1 VTHFRAPVRPAWSG
15 KQWLESLGA
24 WVYVGR
30 EAACDAGM
38 EIIRRGVPVATDLE
52 AEGLGAA
59 GRNLKCVIFS
69 PLPDGDCAVIL
80 DPRDAVQWDFA
91 RWMIDTAPELV
102 FHYSCFDVPNL
113 AMNRLIRPHHAA
125 KIRDGLLTA
134 RLAEPDNLV
143 SKNLASC
150 ASRYLGYTTDKDGML
165 TSAKA
170 VGMRG
175 KEQMYREFDLDRPVY
190 IRGAAADAIVTAR
203 LDAPLRA
210 AAYHRLTDHPYP
222 EWGVVGDEA
231 VRLIER
237 EQRLNRMSLAKAIKG
252 YRVDLEY
259 LDRYNAQFAVQLN
272 QKERMLQHLGIRP
285 GVAQD
290 LLAVL
295 DAQGVIPANYPR
307 TKKTDVLSGK
317 KDDLAKLMH
326 PLAREFVWHK
336 EHLKIYDD
344 YLTKARDLAVYD
356 VNGDLRLHPTI
367 NYFGATTGRMS
378 VGDPPLQQFPEL
390 ARGVILFDGN
400 GTSIDWS
407 QIEPVTIAYVA
418 GDTNIISMYENS
430 TDDLY
435 LIVGN
440 VAHIGRKPAKTQT
453 LGTLYGQGLDLTAA
467 KLGVDTAEALR
478 IKDAVFGTMPKVL
491 EFTFKLRQIAK
502 TYQLVPTVSGRIIPI
517 PLGWYEGRQS
527 VAAHKGVNYFVQGS
541 AYDVLAEALIGIIDA
556 GLSDAVYFPMHDEVI
571 CASEAAY
578 DIRRIMQTPP
588 ERLIKHSGRVPVLK
602 TDMLDL
608 GERWAAA

>member
-1 VTHFRAPVRPAWSG
+1 MTHFRAPVRPAWTG
-15 KQWLESLGA
+15 RQWLESLGA

-59 GRNLKCVIFS
+59 GRNLKCIIFS
-69 PLPDGDCAVIL
+69 PLPGGDCAVIL

-91 RWMIDTAPELV
+91 RWMIDAAPELV

-134 RLAEPDNLV
+134 RLAEPDNMV

-150 ASRYLGYTTDKDGML
+150 AERYLGYSTDKDGML
-165 TSAKA
+165 NSAKA

-203 LDAPLRA
+203 LDQPFRD
-210 AAYHRLTDHPYP
+210 AAYRRLTDHPFP

-237 EQRLNRMSLAKAIKG
+237 EQRLNRMSLARAIRG
-252 YRVDLEY
+252 YRVDLDF
-259 LDRYNAQFAVQLN
+259 LDRYNAQFAVELN
-272 QKERMLQHLGIRP
+272 RKERMLERMGIRP

-290 LLAVL
+290 LLGYL
-295 DAQGVIPANYPR
+295 EPQGVIPPDYPR
-307 TKKTDVLSGK
+307 TPKTGDLSGK
-317 KDDLAKLMH
+317 KEDLARLVH
-326 PLAREFVWHK
+326 PVAAEFLWHK
-336 EHLKIYDD
+336 EHLKTYND

-378 VGDPPLQQFPEL
+378 VGDPPLQQFPAP

-418 GDTNIISMYENS
+418 GDQHIISMYEHS

-435 LIVGN
+435 RIVGN
-440 VAHIGRKPAKTQT
+440 VAHIGRKSAKTQT
-453 LGTLYGQGLDLTAA
+453 LGTLYGQGLDLTAS
-467 KLGVDTAEALR
+467 KLGVGPDEAMR
-478 IKDAVFGTMPKVL
+478 IKDAVFGTMPQVL
-491 EFTFKLRQIAK
+491 QFTYQLRQLAK
-502 TYQLVPTVSGRIIPI
+502 TFRLVPTVSGRMIPI
-517 PLGWYEGRQS
+517 PLGFYQGRQS
-527 VAAHKGVNYFVQGS
+527 VATHKGVNYFVQGS

-571 CASEAAY
+571 CATEAAH

>member
-1 VTHFRAPVRPAWSG
+1 MRRYRAPVRPAWTG
-15 KQWLESLGA
+15 KQWLESLQA

-30 EAACDAGM
+30 QAAVDAGLDL
-38 EIIRRGVPVATDLE
+38 IRRGVPLSCDIE
-52 AEGLGAA
+52 SEGLGSL

-80 DPRDAVQWDFA
+80 DPRDPVQWDFI
-91 RWMIDTAPELV
+91 RWMIDNAVELV

-125 KIRDGLLTA
+125 KIRDGVLTA
-134 RLAEPDNLV
+134 RLAEPDNMV
-143 SKNLASC
+143 SKNLAAC

-175 KEQMYREFDLDRPVY
+175 TAQMYREFDLDRPVY

-203 LDAPLRA
+203 LDKFFRS
-210 AAYHRLTDHPYP
+210 AAYHRLTNHPYP
-222 EWGVVGDEA
+222 EWGVSGDEA
-231 VRLIER
+231 WRLIER
-237 EQRLNRMSLAKAIKG
+237 EQRLNRMSLARAIKG
-252 YRVDLEY
+252 YKVDLEF
-259 LDRYNAQFAVQLN
+259 LDRYNAQFAAELDR
-272 QKERMLQHLGIRP
+272 KATGLERMGIAP
-285 GVAQD
+285 TNAQS
-290 LLAVL
+290 LLRWL
-295 DAQGVIPANYPR
+295 EPQGVLPADYPR
-307 TKKTDVLSGK
+307 TPKTGDPSGK
-317 KDDLAKLMH
+317 KEDLGRLVH
-326 PLAREFVWHK
+326 PVAAEFVWHK
-336 EHLKIYDD
+336 EHLKTYND
-344 YLTKARDLAVYD
+344 YLTKARDLAEYD

-378 VGDPPLQQFPEL
+378 VGDPPLQQFPGP
-390 ARGVILFDGN
+390 ARGVILFDGL

-418 GDTNIISMYENS
+418 GDNHIISMYENS

-440 VAHIGRKPAKTQT
+440 VAHIGRKKAKTQT
-453 LGTLYGQGLDLTAA
+453 LGTLYGQGLDLTAS
-467 KLGVDTAEALR
+467 KLGVDTMEAMR
-478 IKDAVFGTMPKVL
+478 IKDAVFGTMPQVL
-491 EFTFKLRQIAK
+491 DFTYKLREIAK
-502 TYQLVPTVSGRIIPI
+502 MYQLVPTVSGRIIPV
-517 PLGWYEGRQS
+517 PMGFYQGRRS

-541 AYDVLAEALIGIIDA
+541 AYDVLAEALIGVIDA

-571 CASEAAY
+571 CATEAAY
-578 DIRRIMQTPP
+578 DIRRIMETPP
-588 ERLIKHSGRVPVLK
+588 ERLIRHSGRVPILK

>member
-1 VTHFRAPVRPAWSG
+1 VTHFRAPVRPAWTG
-15 KQWLESLGA
+15 RQWLESLGA

-38 EIIRRGVPVATDLE
+38 DLIRRGVPLATDLE

-59 GRNLKCVIFS
+59 GRNLKCIIFS

-91 RWMIDTAPELV
+91 RWMIDSAPELV

-113 AMNRLIRPHHAA
+113 AMNRLVRPHHAA

-134 RLAEPDNLV
+134 RLAEPDNMV

-203 LDAPLRA
+203 LDKPFRD
-210 AAYHRLTDHPYP
+210 AAYRRLTDHPYP
-222 EWGVVGDEA
+222 DWGVSGDEA
-231 VRLIER
+231 IRLIER
-237 EQRLNRMSLAKAIKG
+237 EQRLNRMSLARAIRG
-252 YRVDLEY
+252 YRVDLDF

-272 QKERMLQHLGIRP
+272 QKERMLQQLGIRP

-295 DAQGVIPANYPR
+295 DAQGVIPPDYPR
-307 TKKTDVLSGK
+307 TKKTDLLSGQK
-317 KDDLAKLMH
+317 GDLAKLVH
-326 PLAREFVWHK
+326 PLAKEFVWHK
-336 EHLKIYDD
+336 EHQKVYDD

-356 VNGDLRLHPTI
+356 VNGDLRLHPTV

-378 VGDPPLQQFPEL
+378 IGDPPLQQFPEL
-390 ARGVILFDGN
+390 ARGVILFDGL

-407 QIEPVTIAYVA
+407 QIEPTLAAYVA
-418 GDTNIISMYENS
+418 GDK
-430 TDDLY
+430 Y
-435 LIVGN
+435 LIHRYETGGVKIYDIIAGVAN
-440 VAHIGRKPAKTQT
+440 VSVKRAKTQT
-453 LGTLYGQGLDLTAA
+453 LGTLYGQGKDLTAS
-467 KLGVDTAEALR
+467 KLGVDLETAEQ
-478 IKDAVFGTMPKVL
+478 IKNAVFSAMPKVL
-491 EFTFKLRQIAK
+491 EFTYTLRKIADI
-502 TYQLVPTVSGRIIPI
+502 YRLVPTVSGRIIPI
-517 PLGWYEGRQS
+517 PEGFYQGRKS
-527 VAAHKGVNYFVQGS
+527 VATHKGVNYFVQGS
-541 AYDVLAEALIGIIDA
+541 AYDVLAEALIGVIDA
-556 GLSDAVYFPMHDEVI
+556 GLSDAIYFPMHDEVI
-571 CASEAAY
+571 CATEAAY
-578 DIRRIMQTPP
+578 DVRRIMETPP
-588 ERLIKHSGRVPVLK
+588 ERLIRHSGRVPLLK

-608 GERWAAA
+608 GERWAVA

>member
-1 VTHFRAPVRPAWSG
+1 MTHFRAPVRPAWTG
-15 KQWLESLGA
+15 RQWLESLGA

-38 EIIRRGVPVATDLE
+38 EIIRRGVPVATDIE

-59 GRNLKCVIFS
+59 GRNLKCIIFS

-91 RWMIDTAPELV
+91 RWMIDSAPELV
-102 FHYSCFDVPNL
+102 FHYSCYDVPNL

-125 KIRDGLLTA
+125 KIRDGVLTA

-150 ASRYLGYTTDKDGML
+150 AERYLGYSTDKDGML
-165 TSAKA
+165 NSAKA

-203 LDAPLRA
+203 LDAKFKA
-210 AAYHRLTDHPYP
+210 AAYRRLTDHPYP
-222 EWGVVGDEA
+222 EWGVSGDEA

-237 EQRLNRMSLAKAIKG
+237 EQRLNRMSLARTIRG
-252 YRVDLEY
+252 YRVDLDF

-272 QKERMLQHLGIRP
+272 QKERMLQQLGIRP

-295 DAQGVIPANYPR
+295 DAQGVIPPDYPR
-307 TKKTDVLSGK
+307 TKKTDLPSGQK
-317 KDDLAKLMH
+317 GDLAKLLH
-326 PLAREFVWHK
+326 PLAQEFVWHK
-336 EHLKIYDD
+336 EHLKVYDD

-356 VNGDLRLHPTI
+356 VNGDLRLHPTV

-378 VGDPPLQQFPEL
+378 IGDPPLQQFPEL
-390 ARGVILFDGN
+390 ARGVILFDGL

-407 QIEPVTIAYVA
+407 QIEPTLAAYVA
-418 GDTNIISMYENS
+418 GDEMLIARYESGGKIYDIIAS
-430 TDDLY
+430 
-435 LIVGN
+435 
-440 VAHIGRKPAKTQT
+440 VAGVSPKRAKTQT
-453 LGTLYGQGLDLTAA
+453 LGTLYGQGKDLTAS
-467 KLGVDTAEALR
+467 KLGVDLPTAEQ
-478 IKDAVFGTMPKVL
+478 IKNAVFGAMPKVL
-491 EFTFKLRQIAK
+491 EFTYTLRRIADL
-502 TYQLVPTVSGRIIPI
+502 YRLVPTVSGRIIPI
-517 PLGWYEGRQS
+517 PDGFYQGRKS
-527 VAAHKGVNYFVQGS
+527 VATHKGVNYFVQGS
-541 AYDVLAEALIGIIDA
+541 AYDVLAEALIGVIDA
-556 GLSDAVYFPMHDEVI
+556 GLSDAIYFPMHDEVI
-571 CASEAAY
+571 CATEAAH
-578 DIRRIMQTPP
+578 DVRRIMETPP
-588 ERLIKHSGRVPVLK
+588 ERLIRHSGRVPLLK

-608 GERWAAA
+608 GERWAVA